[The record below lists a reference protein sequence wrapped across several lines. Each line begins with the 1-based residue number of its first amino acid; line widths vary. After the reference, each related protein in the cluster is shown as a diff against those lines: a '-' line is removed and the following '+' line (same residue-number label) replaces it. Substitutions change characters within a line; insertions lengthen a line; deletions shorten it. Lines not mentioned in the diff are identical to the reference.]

1 MHNVIV
7 ANEVPG
13 AVTVVATR
21 DSGLRMDTQ
30 GWADP
35 ETQIFQARGFDLL
48 DRIHVKARRKSG
60 FYTAI
65 LRPGAT
71 TTRQATLQ
79 PPSNLHLIKGGCRG
93 PPTVCLNEE
102 QKARLRHDFPESQ

>member
-21 DSGLRMDTQ
+21 DSGLRMDAQ

-71 TTRQATLQ
+71 LPGKQRFN
-79 PPSNLHLIKGGCRG
+79 PPQIS
-93 PPTVCLNEE
+93 T
-102 QKARLRHDFPESQ
+102 